1 MKEKRKDSDYLEK
14 EQERDRIR
22 KRNAKIQKQ
31 MNSMSNIPDQ
41 EYDAG
46 FTKD

>member
-1 MKEKRKDSDYLEK
+1 MQEKRKDSDYLEK

-31 MNSMSNIPDQ
+31 MNSMYN
-41 EYDAG
+41 
-46 FTKD
+46 